1 MRSDVGVERGSWRSE
16 RWGRAHGFFV
26 FALAADVQHRAERA
40 AQAGAGLICGSDE
53 CRVARGTAKVAC
65 GSCTEQQR
73 STRLANELARSSGD
87 HLVIRR
93 DSLGL
98 PLGGGGFELAAIGLM
113 IEHQHQQLRTRCAID
128 SGVMNLGENSEPIL
142 GQTLDDVGLPQRTAA
157 VEWAAHD
164 ARDELADLMIVAW
177 RWNCGVTHMKVE
189 IEVWVLDPK
198 RMVETE
204 GHFANAAPQWF
215 EQMQT
220 LSNLFAPLAEWVVV
234 GLI

>member
-1 MRSDVGVERGSWRSE
+1 VAATTEAGPSLPTHAPSP
-16 RWGRAHGFFV
+16 V
-26 FALAADVQHRAERA
+26 F
-40 AQAGAGLICGSDE
+40 G
-53 CRVARGTAKVAC
+53 
-65 GSCTEQQR
+65 
-73 STRLANELARSSGD
+73 NELARSAGD
-87 HLVIRR
+87 HLVVRR

-98 PLGGGGFELAAIGLM
+98 PLGGGRFELAAIGLV

-128 SGVMNLGENSEPIL
+128 GGVMNLGENGESIL

-157 VEWAAHD
+157 VERAAHD
-164 ARDELADLMIVAW
+164 ASDELADLMIAAW

-198 RMVETE
+198 RMVEAE
-204 GHFANAAPQWF
+204 RHFANTAPQRF

-220 LSNLFAPLAEWVVV
+220 LSNLFAPFSEWVVD